1 MRRQNK
7 FLVSKVSMFFDW
19 LSIYQDHDHQL
30 PLVAARHFIAV
41 DTETGEDL
49 GIKQDT
55 LQHAGSY
62 STSINIRVSGNR
74 VTVTGNP
81 SRVNR
86 MENLFGYTTV
96 DQCVEV
102 YNRILANYGLPPF
115 TRCTKVIHVAGEG
128 SKIKTITD
136 GAVITEL
143 HITSNITTGSSTAYR
158 YEMNLQH
165 PVITSHADT
174 YIKAISTLPYRNS
187 IPRLHTNGKTCDW
200 LTKRGKGSSLIYPSV
215 YNKAFELELHALPK
229 IKRSHGAES
238 DEYKYLQSVIEY
250 CHHNGVVRF
259 EQKLK
264 SAFLRRNNMQFY
276 GLSQYKALRSV
287 HDEFINLHKKL
298 KVESM
303 TLESITQQLLNA
315 GICETVRSANIT
327 TMYAIQWMHGE
338 QFDLNKTQVQTHRAR
353 LRKIGIDIAMPCDVT
368 KFSLVTVKEAKQITV
383 GQLVAPTWYRKPAT
397 VHLQI
402 AA

>member
-1 MRRQNK
+1 M
-7 FLVSKVSMFFDW
+7 FLDW

-30 PLVAARHFIAV
+30 PLVSARHFIAV

-102 YNRILANYGLPPF
+102 YNRILSQYGLPPF
-115 TRCTKVIHVAGEG
+115 TKCTKVWHVAGEG

-143 HITSNITTGSSTAYR
+143 HITSNVTTGSTSSFDHYQ
-158 YEMNLQH
+158 NLQYERFE
-165 PVITSHADT
+165 SHADT

-200 LTKRGKGSSLIYPSV
+200 LTKRGKGSTLIYPSV

-229 IKRSHGAES
+229 IKRSHGVES
-238 DEYKYLQSVIEY
+238 DEYKYLQSVIDY
-250 CHHNGVVRF
+250 CNQHGVVRF

-276 GLSQYKALRSV
+276 GLSNFKALRAV

-315 GICETVRSANIT
+315 GICETWRSANVT
-327 TMYAIQWMHGE
+327 TMYAIQWMHGH
-338 QFDLNKTQVQTHRAR
+338 QFDFSKSQVKTHRAR

-383 GQLVAPTWYRKPAT
+383 GQLVAPTWYRRPAT
-397 VHLQI
+397 VHLKI